1 MKLLTPPWCTQT
13 ITSTLP
19 HFTFIPHPEF
29 ATLMLAPLLDSLVR
43 VSRRVDEGHFVKDS
57 RTWGSLCVCVLLIV
71 SRSQPPPRPPHA
83 HHLVHHPSRPDC
95 STLVSVKSKARA
107 LTPPSTSTHP
117 ASTTSIDSDRERT
130 GDRNH
135 QHYPPPNTAP
145 HRFPFNNFTHC
156 LTPFPRCFSSFPHG
170 TCSLSVSCLYLAF
183 GEIYHLL

>member
-1 MKLLTPPWCTQT
+1 MCSIPLWCTQT
-13 ITSTLP
+13 ITSPLP
-19 HFTFIPHPEF
+19 HLTFIPHPEF

-95 STLVSVKSKARA
+95 STLVSIKSKARA

-117 ASTTSIDSDRERT
+117 ACTTSIDSSIGALRAPKHSRAT
-130 GDRNH
+130 H
-135 QHYPPPNTAP
+135 TQHCPPS
-145 HRFPFNNFTHC
+145 FPF
-156 LTPFPRCFSSFPHG
+156 
-170 TCSLSVSCLYLAF
+170 
-183 GEIYHLL
+183 

>member
-1 MKLLTPPWCTQT
+1 
-13 ITSTLP
+13 
-19 HFTFIPHPEF
+19 
-29 ATLMLAPLLDSLVR
+29 MLAPLLDSLVR

-117 ASTTSIDSDRERT
+117 ACTTSIDSGMGLGE
-130 GDRNH
+130 H
-135 QHYPPPNTAP
+135 QSTPSPSTPNTAP

-156 LTPFPRCFSSFPHG
+156 LTPFPRSFSSFPHG